1 MGDSSKI
8 MFTHA
13 NDQTLMVIKNDSADL
28 DQTTSTYDPAYF
40 LQQYYMLKTRQSY
53 EEDLTATPRDIP
65 HQSAGLAQHQCPP
78 RNYHHS
84 P

>member
-40 LQQYYMLKTRQSY
+40 L
-53 EEDLTATPRDIP
+53 
-65 HQSAGLAQHQCPP
+65 
-78 RNYHHS
+78 
-84 P
+84 